1 MSICIIIDRSE
12 GMQHLSES
20 VYNELCLIVG
30 TLEQVAIRREIANF
44 EEMVLRPVEIINEI
58 NVDHIMLSGS
68 RREGFKLRGSDHNDV
83 VKFITS
89 DHGRI
94 SIGILR
100 HIGKC
105 TIIV

>member
-1 MSICIIIDRSE
+1 
-12 GMQHLSES
+12 MQHLSES

-68 RREGFKLRGSDHNDV
+68 RREGFKLRGSDVDIMMWSNLLRV
-83 VKFITS
+83 IS
-89 DHGRI
+89 RRI
-94 SIGILR
+94 KRTLN
-100 HIGKC
+100 
-105 TIIV
+105 